1 DGAFDDAFVADP
13 SFMYNTPGTYD
24 VALRVTDDDTNTDTE
39 TKTGYI
45 TVVTPIEV
53 ANLAA
58 LRAGIVGEI
67 YKVTGEVVLTYQMD
81 FRNQKYIQDATA
93 GVLIDDDAGIITTTY
108 NLYEGITGLVG
119 TLGEYNNMTQF
130 VPFTD
135 PGLPTPGYVPTPEVV
150 TIDDLLDSFDDYEAE
165 LVKLLDVSFADANG
179 DTTFLDGKVYP
190 ISDLSKAFGHF
201 RTTFYFE
208 DYIGTII
215 PATADIT
222 VLPNARDTINIVTCR
237 NLADFEVESNDPTQL
252 AVVSVNGGF
261 DPYVST
267 DFSVVVQAQD
277 AGDVPAIVTGDVIF
291 TFSTNDPGSVDFT
304 PSSTLGGTIISGTS
318 QVTVTG
324 VQMAPAGTNVTITA
338 VDDNI
343 FGLANGVSD
352 PFNVVEIVIPDLI
365 ICEIMCDPVAV
376 GDTDGE
382 WFEVYN
388 NGATDVDLFGFVIK
402 DNDYDSTT
410 IDLSVIVPAGGFA
423 VLGRNDDPLFNGDYT
438 CDYMYSGISLGNSA
452 DEVVLTLPDG
462 LTEIDRVEYDGGPV
476 WPDPAGTSMT
486 FHGFVSDDNN
496 DGTNWTYSTFR
507 EASYVGTVGDRGTPG
522 SEGYDQIMTGGFKL
536 DLKVLLEGPYNA
548 VNDSMTNDLR
558 AQGFIPADQPFNP
571 ATPYYGNNNPVWQYG
586 GTETTSYF
594 PFYGTDWL
602 LIELRDAASAGVA
615 GSGSMVAQYPA
626 YLMVDGTV
634 VSLNGATP
642 LNIKDSYSNSLFFVI
657 WHRNH
662 LGIMTASGL
671 NPVDGTIETYDFST
685 SNSQAYGVDAQ
696 KFLGSGIYGMI
707 AGDVDADGSV
717 DGSDNAD
724 GWGTDAGK
732 AGYNGGDLDLNGQS
746 NNQDKNDVWLP
757 NDGISS
763 QVPN

>member
-1 DGAFDDAFVADP
+1 
-13 SFMYNTPGTYD
+13 M
-24 VALRVTDDDTNTDTE
+24 
-39 TKTGYI
+39 
-45 TVVTPIEV
+45 
-53 ANLAA
+53 
-58 LRAGIVGEI
+58 
-67 YKVTGEVVLTYQMD
+67 M
-81 FRNQKYIQDATA
+81 
-93 GVLIDDDAGIITTTY
+93 
-108 NLYEGITGLVG
+108 
-119 TLGEYNNMTQF
+119 QF
-130 VPFTD
+130 VPFND
-135 PGLPTPGYVPTPEVV
+135 PGSPSAGYIPTPQVV
-150 TIDDLLDSFDDYEAE
+150 TIDDLIDSFDDYEAE
-165 LVKLLDVSFADANG
+165 LVKLLDVSFTDAGLLFENG
-179 DTTFLDGKVYP
+179 TVYP
-190 ISDLSKAFGHF
+190 ISDLSKAFGEF
-201 RTTFYFE
+201 RTTFYYE
-208 DYIGTII
+208 DYIGTTI
-215 PATADIT
+215 PATADIV
-222 VLPNARDTINIVTCR
+222 VLPNARDIGNYVTCR
-237 NLADFEVESNDPTQL
+237 TLADFEIESNDPTQL

-261 DPYVST
+261 DPYLNS

-277 AGDVPAIVTGDVIF
+277 AAGDPAIVTGDVN
-291 TFSTNDPGSVDFT
+291 FSFITNGGDLGTVQFV
-304 PSSTLGGTIISGTS
+304 GGTTTTGTITGGTS

-343 FGLANGVSD
+343 FGLANGISD

-376 GDTDGE
+376 GDTEGE
-382 WFEVYN
+382 WFEIYN
-388 NGATDVDLFGFVIK
+388 NGTTNVDLLGFVIK

-410 IDLSVIVPAGGFA
+410 IDLSVIIPAGGFV
-423 VLGRNDDPLFNGDYT
+423 VLGRNSDPGVNGDYT
-438 CDYMYSGISLGNSA
+438 CDYQYTGLSMGNSA

-462 LTEIDRVEYDGGPV
+462 LTEIDRVEYDGGTV
-476 WPDPAGTSMT
+476 WPDPTGTSMT

-522 SEGYDQIMTGGFKL
+522 TDGYDQILTGGFKI

-558 AQGFIPADQPFNP
+558 AKGFIPADQPFNP
-571 ATPYYGNNNPVWQYG
+571 TLPYYGNNTPVWLYG